1 MSSFCEAILYIV
13 LQPNGQNLSL
23 FLFLCVSVSQKTWP
37 LRWNWV
43 TPWENIWAGN
53 WVIYW
58 CRPWISCSGS
68 DTPTAASFSTE
79 ISFFSRCRC
88 GRLSWFYN
96 WSQLE
101 GKSKKTAC
109 RGEDWYWTLLIS
121 QPSEVKVK
129 FHSVTRLFPTF
140 VQSRLCWLNH
150 QLYKEMY
157 DGL

>member
-1 MSSFCEAILYIV
+1 MYIV

-58 CRPWISCSGS
+58 RRPWISCSGS

-109 RGEDWYWTLLIS
+109 RGGRLILNVIDLAALRS
-121 QPSEVKVK
+121 QSQIPLCNAPVYNICPITVVLTQS
-129 FHSVTRLFPTF
+129 SVI
-140 VQSRLCWLNH
+140 
-150 QLYKEMY
+150 
-157 DGL
+157 